1 MQFYCIIIYIFIFQ
15 SLQSSNTVVVI
26 MKKKEDDLKKVKM
39 GNICTYCSNLF
50 KVADVTAHQ
59 EGRRSHK
66 KVKHPSG
73 QDRDVWLLPRQ
84 GLRKRHQTTGLMA
97 NQRTGTRTGVSV
109 G

>member
-1 MQFYCIIIYIFIFQ
+1 
-15 SLQSSNTVVVI
+15 
-26 MKKKEDDLKKVKM
+26 M

-73 QDRDVWLLPRQ
+73 QDRDVRLLPRQ
-84 GLRKRHQTTGLMA
+84 RLKK
-97 NQRTGTRTGVSV
+97 VSDDRLNN
-109 G
+109 GREQELGQESE

>member
-1 MQFYCIIIYIFIFQ
+1 
-15 SLQSSNTVVVI
+15 
-26 MKKKEDDLKKVKM
+26 M

-73 QDRDVWLLPRQ
+73 QDRDVRLLPRQ
-84 GLRKRHQTTGLMA
+84 GLRK
-97 NQRTGTRTGVSV
+97 VSDRLNN
-109 G
+109 GKSENRNWDRSQCRIMTCR

>member
-1 MQFYCIIIYIFIFQ
+1 
-15 SLQSSNTVVVI
+15 
-26 MKKKEDDLKKVKM
+26 M
-39 GNICTYCSNLF
+39 GNICTYCSNRF

-84 GLRKRHQTTGLMA
+84 GLKKASYDRLNGKSEDR
-97 NQRTGTRTGVSV
+97 NYNRIECKIGTCR
-109 G
+109 